1 MKLKSSFHLSE
12 NQAQN
17 AICTVANT
25 LFGRSTYGAWKPNS
39 TNEISAQNT
48 LPSPS
53 NTVHKEAFTE
63 TFILSEIVE
72 EIMGSD
78 DKTVVVYSNDGSAQ
92 KGVGKFVVQ
101 SFLIGEKRRTL
112 PTMSI
117 ISETKESLSELQEF
131 TYKMLCAA
139 SDKKYEPDQI
149 LNKVD
154 FYVSD
159 SARHNLGVME
169 KVCDKLSVSKVPD
182 ALLCHVHPMM
192 MFQRKVKELWKDI
205 HNSFG
210 TMRIREC
217 FIADVNFGNE
227 PFISKALSCLCAF
240 INSDFSEKPWNRQ
253 LDFDTFISPKKNE
266 SLSLKDHR
274 FNRVSDCCTNILY
287 HLDDISRFLDI
298 HKGIVNGLAVL
309 DRTFIDMEVLK
320 SLFCAS
326 SLIGI
331 HFANPFLVLLLRKK
345 TTYETLLE
353 SYPKLYEDLNM
364 QVGESFL
371 QTERRIVSFVED
383 TTFTESL
390 PKSHLRE
397 NVAAISSQ
405 YKDDVLTILKNL
417 LHVLQKVFPLKEQLF
432 LGLAH

>member
-1 MKLKSSFHLSE
+1 
-12 NQAQN
+12 
-17 AICTVANT
+17 
-25 LFGRSTYGAWKPNS
+25 
-39 TNEISAQNT
+39 
-48 LPSPS
+48 
-53 NTVHKEAFTE
+53 
-63 TFILSEIVE
+63 
-72 EIMGSD
+72 
-78 DKTVVVYSNDGSAQ
+78 
-92 KGVGKFVVQ
+92 
-101 SFLIGEKRRTL
+101 
-112 PTMSI
+112 
-117 ISETKESLSELQEF
+117 
-131 TYKMLCAA
+131 
-139 SDKKYEPDQI
+139 
-149 LNKVD
+149 
-154 FYVSD
+154 
-159 SARHNLGVME
+159 
-169 KVCDKLSVSKVPD
+169 
-182 ALLCHVHPMM
+182 
-192 MFQRKVKELWKDI
+192 
-205 HNSFG
+205 
-210 TMRIREC
+210 MRIREC

-274 FNRVSDCCTNILY
+274 FNRVSNCCTNILY

-405 YKDDVLTILKNL
+405 YKDDVLTILKSLLPRIAESFSTQRGAIFGFGPLPEEDTGGLLKVSHLHDSEKHNKLLLAPVHNL
-417 LHVLQKVFPLKEQLF
+417 SEERSVGSIGYELSIRGKNHLESASKKHVYLF
-432 LGLAH
+432 RIFNVKKCWREPNKSSLADA